1 MEKPRERNQNFSEE
15 EKEKKHQYYS
25 EQYRNLSEDQIQRII
40 ELKNFFN
47 NPRKIKKCI
56 KFPYQV

>member
-40 ELKNFFN
+40 EFKKFF
-47 NPRKIKKCI
+47 
-56 KFPYQV
+56 